1 MDELPKYK
9 ASQVFVGLGD
19 KHPQPFVRGDSQ
31 YAPSG
36 PQGSRLVSSE
46 NLFNLQ
52 SKSIEPTPI
61 GSFGGIGG
69 GGDEENG
76 GGKEYELEVA
86 KQSFTICFNGSPTT
100 VELVSDV
107 ILKEI

>member
-1 MDELPKYK
+1 MEDLPRYK
-9 ASQVFVGLGD
+9 ASQAFVGLGN
-19 KHPQPFVRGDSQ
+19 KNPQPFVRGDSQ

-52 SKSIEPTPI
+52 SKPIEPSPI
-61 GSFGGIGG
+61 GSFGGGG
-69 GGDEENG
+69 GGG
-76 GGKEYELEVA
+76 GQYSLTVQ

-107 ILKEI
+107 ILNEE